1 MRITASQTGGTLER
15 ERAQL
20 QQRIAQQDQRE
31 AESRDVYEASVRK
44 YERTAKL
51 RKSLPMIGLG
61 CTMVG
66 VSLPMAGL
74 NLISVNRTLG
84 FTLAGIGLVGLA
96 GCAASILAIE
106 GMKSHR
112 TMDHLE
118 SEIRVK
124 KLAMEAV
131 ASERQGLAQLEA
143 ELQTRFD
150 ERDKLAKMLA
160 GVDREVNG
168 LQDHPTFVEV
178 GDQSVSKSTD

>member
-1 MRITASQTGGTLER
+1 MRITPSQTGGTLER

-20 QQRIAQQDQRE
+20 QQRLAQQGQRE
-31 AESRDVYEASVRK
+31 AESRDGFEASVRK

-51 RKSLPMIGLG
+51 RSALPKIGLG

-66 VSLPMAGL
+66 VSLPGVGL
-74 NLISVNRTLG
+74 NLMSINRTLG
-84 FTLAGIGLVGLA
+84 LTLAGVGLVGLA
-96 GCAASILAIE
+96 GCAACIFGIE
-106 GMKSHR
+106 RMKSQR
-112 TMDHLE
+112 TLDHLE

-143 ELQTRFD
+143 ELQAKFD

-178 GDQSVSKSTD
+178 GDQSVSKSID